1 MNIVGPPSMRHLRV
15 RVSRNRIGHAKPRS
29 KVVTVPTADE
39 LLSTSQVRI
48 LTTCLRAAAP
58 ERAWTTLGAS
68 IKHFGEL
75 GLVERAMLVRDALL
89 TDLPDSY
96 AQSAKILRVALKND
110 SFGSWMTWPVG
121 EAVSVLALSSPRD
134 SDFDDGLKMLAQL
147 TTRFSSEFAIRNFLN
162 ADLERTLGAALGWA
176 RHDDEAVRRLASE
189 GTRPRLPWAKQVPA
203 FRTKPAAAIGILDIL
218 YTDESETVRRSVAN
232 HLNDISR
239 ADPELAVRT
248 ATRWLKNP
256 SDTTPRLVRHAMR
269 TLIKQA
275 YPAALSLMGFGAP
288 EGIVVSGPTV
298 EVDVVSL
305 GGELVFKSVI
315 GNEGPHE
322 ARLVIDYIVHYRKAN
337 GATAPKVFKLSTK
350 TLLPGER
357 LEIRK
362 RHSFKPISTRK
373 HYVGQHSIELQVN
386 GMRSDAA
393 TFEVVT

>member
-1 MNIVGPPSMRHLRV
+1 
-15 RVSRNRIGHAKPRS
+15 
-29 KVVTVPTADE
+29 VPTADE

-58 ERAWTTLGAS
+58 QRKWSNLSTST
-68 IKHFGEL
+68 KNFGEL

-89 TDLPDSY
+89 KDLPDSY
-96 AQSAKILRVALKND
+96 ARSAKIFRVALKND

-121 EAVSVLALSSPRD
+121 EAVSVLALASPRD

-147 TTRFSSEFAIRNFLN
+147 TSRFSSEFAIRNFLN
-162 ADLERTLGAALGWA
+162 ADLDRTLDAALVWA
-176 RHDDEAVRRLASE
+176 SNEDEAVRRLASE

-203 FRTKPAAAIGILDIL
+203 FRTRPEAAIGILDIL

-239 ADPELAVRT
+239 ADPRLAVNT
-248 ATRWLKNP
+248 AKRWLKKP
-256 SDTTPRLVRHAMR
+256 DETTPRLVRHAMR

-275 YPAALSLMGFGAP
+275 YPEALALMGFAAP
-288 EGIVVSGPTV
+288 RGIQISGPTV
-298 EVDVVSL
+298 KVTVVSL
-305 GGELVFKSVI
+305 GADLVFEGLI
-315 GNEGPHE
+315 INEGTNE

-337 GATAPKVFKLSTK
+337 GLTAPKVFKLSTK
-350 TLLPGER
+350 TLLAGEQ

-373 HYVGQHSIELQVN
+373 HYVGQHSVALQVN
-386 GMRSDAA
+386 GMRSEPAY
-393 TFEVVT
+393 FEVVA

>member
-1 MNIVGPPSMRHLRV
+1 
-15 RVSRNRIGHAKPRS
+15 
-29 KVVTVPTADE
+29 VPTADE
-39 LLSTSQVRI
+39 LLSASQVRI

-58 ERAWTTLGAS
+58 ERRWTALGAS
-68 IKHFGEL
+68 TKRFAEL
-75 GLVERAMLVRDALL
+75 GLVERTMLVRDALL

-96 AQSAKILRVALKND
+96 AQSAKTIRAALKND

-162 ADLERTLGAALGWA
+162 ADLDRTLAAALVWA
-176 RHDDEAVRRLASE
+176 RHRDEAVRRLASE

-203 FRTKPAAAIGILDIL
+203 FRTKPAAAIGILNIL

-239 ADPELAVRT
+239 AEPELAVQT
-248 ATRWLKNP
+248 ATRWLKKPN
-256 SDTTPRLVRHAMR
+256 DATPQLIRHAMR

-275 YPAALSLMGFGAP
+275 HPDALSLMGFAVP
-288 EGIVVSGPTV
+288 EGIVVSGPTI
-298 EVDVVSL
+298 DAPVVSL
-305 GGELVFKSVI
+305 GGEIVFESVI
-315 GNEGPHE
+315 VNEGPSE
-322 ARLVIDYIVHYRKAN
+322 ARLAIDYVVHYRKAN

-386 GMRSDAA
+386 GRRSDAV
-393 TFEVVT
+393 TFEVVA